1 MAIEHL
7 TIDFSAIDIR
17 PLLPQQPPFVM
28 VGNILSC
35 DATTTRCSYT
45 VPPDNIFFV
54 FGLFTAPGL
63 IEHVAQTAAARLGFI
78 NLYVNKADAVQVG
91 YIGAIKDF
99 EIVRLPRVGET
110 IETEILIEQEVM
122 GMTLV
127 SARVMIGNELI
138 ATTSMKI
145 ALAPAGTEPK
155 V

>member
-1 MAIEHL
+1 MQI
-7 TIDFSAIDIR
+7 
-17 PLLPQQPPFVM
+17 
-28 VGNILSC
+28 
-35 DATTTRCSYT
+35 
-45 VPPDNIFFV
+45 
-54 FGLFTAPGL
+54 
-63 IEHVAQTAAARLGFI
+63 
-78 NLYVNKADAVQVG
+78 G

-99 EIVRLPRVGET
+99 EIVRLPHVGET
-110 IETEILIEQEVM
+110 IETEVQVEQEVM

>member
-17 PLLPQQPPFVM
+17 TLLPQQPPFVM
-28 VGNILSC
+28 VDNILSC
-35 DATTTRCSYT
+35 NATTTRCSYT
-45 VPPDNIFFV
+45 VPPDNIFCEGGV
-54 FGLFTAPGL
+54 FTAPGL
-63 IEHVAQTAAARLGFI
+63 IEHVAQTRLGFI
-78 NLYVNKADAVQVG
+78 NLYVNKGGKVQIG

-99 EIVRLPRVGET
+99 EIVRLPHVGET
-110 IETEILIEQEVM
+110 IETEVQVEQEVM

-127 SARVMIGNELI
+127 SARVIIGNELI

>member
-1 MAIEHL
+1 MAIEYP

-17 PLLPQQPPFVM
+17 TLLPQQPPFVM

-45 VPPDNIFFV
+45 VPPDNIFCEGGV
-54 FGLFTAPGL
+54 FTAPGL

-78 NLYVNKADAVQVG
+78 LYVNKGGKVQIG

-99 EIVRLPRVGET
+99 EIVRLPQVGET
-110 IETEILIEQEVM
+110 IETEVQVEQEVM

-155 V
+155 A

>member
-7 TIDFSAIDIR
+7 TMDFSAIDIR
-17 PLLPQQPPFVM
+17 TLLPQQPPFVM

-45 VPPDNIFFV
+45 VPPDNIFCEGGV
-54 FGLFTAPGL
+54 FTALGL

-78 NLYVNKADAVQVG
+78 NLYVNKADSVQVG

-110 IETEILIEQEVM
+110 IETEVQVEQEVM

-155 V
+155 E

>member
-17 PLLPQQPPFVM
+17 TLLPQQPPFVM

-35 DATTTRCSYT
+35 DATRTRCSYT
-45 VPPDNIFFV
+45 VPPDNIFCERGV
-54 FGLFTAPGL
+54 FTAPGL

-99 EIVRLPRVGET
+99 EIVRLPHVGET

-127 SARVMIGNELI
+127 SARVMIGELI

>member
-7 TIDFSAIDIR
+7 TMDFSAIDIR
-17 PLLPQQPPFVM
+17 TLLPQQPPFVM

-45 VPPDNIFFV
+45 VPPDNIFCEGGV
-54 FGLFTAPGL
+54 FTAPGL

-78 NLYVNKADAVQVG
+78 NLYVNKADSVQVG

-110 IETEILIEQEVM
+110 IETEVQVEQEVM

-155 V
+155 E

>member
-7 TIDFSAIDIR
+7 TVDFSAIDIR
-17 PLLPQQPPFVM
+17 TLLPQQPPFVM

-45 VPPDNIFFV
+45 VPPDNIFCEGGV
-54 FGLFTAPGL
+54 FTAPGL

-78 NLYVNKADAVQVG
+78 NLYVNKGGKVQIG

-99 EIVRLPRVGET
+99 EIVRLPHVGET
-110 IETEILIEQEVM
+110 IETEVQVEQEVM

-127 SARVMIGNELI
+127 SARVIIGNELI